1 MKNKKKVK
9 SKKGFT
15 LIELLG
21 TIVIIGILGTIAITS
36 VVNIKKSTNSRF
48 DNSQI
53 ELMKQAGQTY
63 FTDNKRLLP
72 IVEGQTNFVTL
83 DELIEKGYINK
94 LYNSKKEEFDAKD
107 SYVWVQK
114 QDNGSYK
121 YDCYCTINGTTL
133 AGTTVIPKSE
143 VNNTTITFEYIGD
156 FYDVNDRHYT
166 NGKSNAKVRVS
177 LIREDVSKYKY
188 EIYKKLT
195 TGEEGYVQYKVSQRD
210 QLTDSTVDIQLKSK
224 DYSEGEYFILVT
236 AYNKSGRASQSIY
249 SDGIYVDK
257 TPPTCNI
264 TTTYQKDSNSVQNL
278 WYSSKSKNSN
288 NQQLGVNGKLPISVN
303 GSDDGSGV
311 NNASRHIFLDSG
323 YYTQLDNGNGTYNVG
338 NTNKNGQEYY
348 ATIED
353 NVGNRATCSQIY
365 YVDTELPTCKVN
377 PVSVNDPVNGWYNIS
392 STNSA
397 ELGIKLSQLDNVD
410 ISDYGLTTSSTVKY
424 NKTGEDTQNDTD
436 NKGVNW
442 YGYVK
447 DYAGNTNSCS
457 ANFKVDIHAPTIAE
471 FSLSSSPQSFNV
483 IDPKI
488 NIKVYDHIN
497 GNEPNNNI
505 TYGFYSD
512 YTKLTSRPNTTQSKK
527 TEDNQY
533 ENLQYTIGRID
544 TYNGKGYNGYDGAT
558 YTTYASALDE
568 AGNETIA
575 SATYKVYEKCSV
587 TTSSVGEY
595 GACSASC
602 GGGTQYAPEVYTDPN
617 INESC
622 GSTDNIYSQ
631 ECNTDECPD
640 PDENNPS
647 DDLSINCPVI
657 TSTTTAKKWV
667 KLDKVTI
674 KIDYSNSS
682 GTYTYYTRN
691 NGEYSLRTGKDAENL
706 AKGTFN
712 FTGEGKRRLKIVVT
726 NAQGKTRNC
735 FSEVYYIDRTSPGL
749 NAVALSENSSFQ
761 QNGCKS
767 GLTCKLSY
775 GSASNKYIGVKL
787 TADHKGGA
795 SEHSPID
802 DWGAQAKYQYGG
814 ENCAW
819 GDGIEYKW
827 SGESVC
833 SKSGSGKVK
842 RCYKVKD
849 AAGNKSDRVCTCQNG
864 STVTIVADPNT
875 CFK

>member
-1 MKNKKKVK
+1 MKKKKKVK

-21 TIVIIGILGTIAITS
+21 TIVIIGILGTIAITA

-48 DNSQI
+48 DNSQV

-133 AGTTVIPKSE
+133 AGTTIIPKSE
-143 VNNTTITFEYIGD
+143 VNNTKITFEYIGN
-156 FYDVNDRHYT
+156 FYNANNRHYT
-166 NGKSNAKVRVS
+166 NGKSDATIRVS
-177 LIREDVSKYKY
+177 LIREEVSKYKY
-188 EIYKKLT
+188 EIYKKLS
-195 TGEEGYVQYKVSQRD
+195 TGEDGYVQYKISQRD
-210 QLTDSTVDIQLKSK
+210 QLINSTVDIQLKSK

-257 TPPTCNI
+257 TPPSCNI
-264 TTTYQKDSNSVQNL
+264 TTTYQKDPNSIQNL
-278 WYSSKSKNSN
+278 WYSSKSKNGN
-288 NQQLGVNGKLPISVN
+288 NQELGLNKKLPISID
-303 GSDDGSGV
+303 GDDDGSGV
-311 NNASRHIFLDSG
+311 NKNSRHIFLDSG
-323 YYTQLDNGNGTYNVG
+323 YYTQLDNGDGTYNVG

-348 ATIED
+348 ASIED
-353 NVGNRATCSQIY
+353 NVGNKATCSQIY

-377 PVSVNDPVNGWYNIS
+377 PVSAKDPVNGWYNIS

-397 ELGIKLSQLDNVD
+397 ELVIQLSQLDNVD
-410 ISDYGLTTSSTVKY
+410 ISDYGLTTSSTVTY
-424 NKTGEDTQNDTD
+424 NKKGEGTQNDTT

-457 ANFKVDIHAPTIAE
+457 ANFKVDIHAPKIE
-471 FSLSSSPQSFNV
+471 GFSLTSSKKYNV
-483 IDPKI
+483 IEPEV

-527 TEDNQY
+527 VADNQY
-533 ENLQYTIGRID
+533 ENLKYTIGRID
-544 TYNGKGYNGYDGAT
+544 TYNGKTNTGYNGAT
-558 YTTYASALDE
+558 YNINASALDE

-575 SATYKVYEKCSV
+575 TSNDYTVYEKCSA
-587 TTSSVGEY
+587 TTSSVGTY

-602 GGGTQYAPEVYTDPN
+602 DGGIQYAPEIYTDSN

-622 GSTDNIYSQ
+622 GSEKDVYSQ
-631 ECNTDECPD
+631 ECNTNECDDDGGTTPD
-640 PDENNPS
+640 DTK
-647 DDLSINCPVI
+647 ITCPTV
-657 TSTTTAKKWV
+657 TSKTDARKWV
-667 KLDKVTI
+667 NHDVTI
-674 KIDYSNSS
+674 KINYSTSNGSS
-682 GTYTYYTRN
+682 YTYYTKN
-691 NGEYSLRTGKDAENL
+691 NGQYTIRGDEAKESL
-706 AKGTFN
+706 AKGEFTFK
-712 FTGEGKRRLKIVVT
+712 GEGKRRLKIVVT
-726 NAQGKTRNC
+726 DAAKNTRNC
-735 FSEVYYIDRTSPGL
+735 FSDSYYIDKTAPKIDSCAKNSSGWKKSSCYQDYNGTPTIVLRPYVKDNLSGYASGVFRYSGVTHTPTNRSGNQYECLAAVNTSPKFTYWSLCDHAG
-749 NAVALSENSSFQ
+749 NCTDGKAKAATY
-761 QNGCKS
+761 
-767 GLTCKLSY
+767 TCK
-775 GSASNKYIGVKL
+775 
-787 TADHKGGA
+787 
-795 SEHSPID
+795 
-802 DWGAQAKYQYGG
+802 
-814 ENCAW
+814 
-819 GDGIEYKW
+819 
-827 SGESVC
+827 
-833 SKSGSGKVK
+833 
-842 RCYKVKD
+842 
-849 AAGNKSDRVCTCQNG
+849 
-864 STVTIVADPNT
+864 
-875 CFK
+875 

>member
-1 MKNKKKVK
+1 MKKKKKVR

-21 TIVIIGILGTIAITS
+21 TIVIIGILGTIAITA

-48 DNSQI
+48 DNSQV

-133 AGTTVIPKSE
+133 AGTTIIPKSE
-143 VNNTTITFEYIGD
+143 VNNTSITFQYIGD
-156 FYDVNDRHYT
+156 FYNANNRHYT
-166 NGKSNAKVRVS
+166 NGKSNAKIRVS
-177 LIREDVSKYKY
+177 LIREEVSKYKY
-188 EIYKKLT
+188 EIYKKLS
-195 TGEEGYVQYKVSQRD
+195 TGEDGYVQYKISQRD

-224 DYSEGEYFILVT
+224 DYSEGEYFVLVT

-257 TPPTCNI
+257 TPPSCNI
-264 TTTYQKDSNSVQNL
+264 TTTYQKDPNSVQNL
-278 WYSSKSKNSN
+278 WYSSKSKNGN
-288 NQQLGVNGKLPISVN
+288 NQELGLNKKLPISID
-303 GSDDGSGV
+303 GDDDGSGV
-311 NNASRHIFLDSG
+311 NKNSRHIFLDSG
-323 YYTQLDNGNGTYNVG
+323 YYTQLDNGDGTYNVG

-353 NVGNRATCSQIY
+353 NVGNKATCSQIY

-377 PVSVNDPVNGWYNIS
+377 PVSADEPVNGWYNIS
-392 STNSA
+392 STDSA
-397 ELGIKLSQLDNVD
+397 ELGILLSKLDNVD
-410 ISDYGLTTSSTVKY
+410 ISDYGLTTSSTVTY
-424 NKTGEDTQNDTD
+424 NKKGEGHQNDTD

-457 ANFKVDIHAPTIAE
+457 ANFKVDIHAPAIK
-471 FSLSSSPQSFNV
+471 SFTLTNSQGNYND
-483 IDPKI
+483 IQPNI
-488 NIKVYDHIN
+488 NINVDDK
-497 GNEPNNNI
+497 NNI
-505 TYGFYSD
+505 TYGFYSNHTTLARN
-512 YTKLTSRPNTTQSKK
+512 YTEKGKK
-527 TEDNQY
+527 TYNFSTL
-533 ENLQYTIGRID
+533 NPNRID
-544 TYNGKGYNGYDGAT
+544 DFNGSTSAGYNGAT
-558 YTTYASALDE
+558 YNINASALDE
-568 AGNETIA
+568 AGNETIS
-575 SATYKVYEKCSV
+575 SANYTVYKKCSV
-587 TTSSVGEY
+587 ITSSVGTY

-602 GGGTQYAPEVYTDPN
+602 DGGIQYAPEIYTDSN

-622 GSTDNIYSQ
+622 GSTANFYSQ

-640 PDENNPS
+640 PDENDTS
-647 DDLSINCPVI
+647 DNSSITCPTI
-657 TSTTTAKKWV
+657 TSETTEKKWV
-667 KLDKVTI
+667 NHAVTI
-674 KIDYSNSS
+674 KIDYSTSNGSS
-682 GTYTYYTRN
+682 YTYYTRN
-691 NGEYSLRTGKDAENL
+691 NGQYSIRGGKEKENL
-706 AKGTFN
+706 AKGKFTFE
-712 FTGEGKRRLKIVVT
+712 GGGKRRLKIVVT
-726 NAQGKTRNC
+726 DSSGNTRNC
-735 FSEVYYIDRTSPGL
+735 FSKVYYIDKKSPGL
-749 NAVALSENSSFQ
+749 SAVALSENSSFQ
-761 QNGCKS
+761 KNGCNS

-775 GSASNKYIGVKL
+775 GQVSNKYVGVKL
-787 TADHKGGA
+787 TANHKEDA

-802 DWGAQAKYQYGG
+802 DWGAQAKYEHGG
-814 ENCAW
+814 KNCAW

-827 SGESVC
+827 KGKAVC
-833 SKSGSGKVK
+833 DSAGSGKVK

-849 AAGNKSDRVCTCQNG
+849 AAGNKSDRVCTCQDG
-864 STVTIVADPNT
+864 STVTIVNDPNT